1 VHQENLCT
9 HDRPDLHNDSAS
21 LDDLDRYLRT
31 IWLECCGHLSR
42 FSIGGWSGSEIPMGR
57 QIQRVFSAGL
67 ELTHIYDFGTES
79 QTLIQAV
86 NVRTGQPLS
95 GHPIYLMARN
105 NPPEAPCQICGQP
118 ATWLCIDCWE
128 ESDEPAFLCDGHAED
143 HEHEEGLMA
152 FVNSP
157 RMGRCGYDG
166 PAEPPY

>member
-57 QIQRVFSAGL
+57 QIQRVFSAGI

-86 NVRTGQPLS
+86 NVRTGKPLS

-157 RMGRCGYDG
+157 RVGMCGYDG